1 MTRAHGFPFRGSHF
15 FLECDGFTGPTGEN
29 LVNIPTD
36 MPSDTCEL
44 INLQGSQTRYM
55 ITNYNQAVST
65 RYHIYNSLF
74 LNLPYTGIYRTGT
87 LLPLLQ
93 QACETGFSK
102 GKDPKSIIKKFFSD
116 FAPSAS
122 REEQFDL
129 LFNFIQYTERQVV
142 LFDSIEDSAFAQV
155 NDLNGKG
162 TLTELLLRT
171 SSEGVTEALKKKL
184 NDFSIRI
191 VLTAH
196 PTQFYP
202 GNVLAIINDLE
213 EAIGESRLEHIN
225 LLLRQLGKTAF
236 INREKPTP
244 YGEAL
249 SLCWFLEHVFYQVIP
264 DIILKLIKGLQID
277 PEEWTNFD
285 LIKVGFWPGGDR
297 DGNPFVTHETSLLV
311 ARRLQKTLMRCYYR
325 DARFLK
331 RRLTFKGVDNIIAD
345 VERKL
350 YPLAFG
356 AEDGEGGG
364 YANPAD
370 LLTDLLKARQ
380 SIIDDH
386 RGLFLDLLDE
396 VILKVRIFGFH
407 FTNMDIRQDSRKH
420 GQAWQAILKQ
430 LQAKNKKLKD
440 YQNFSEEEKINT
452 LLQLKFKPQNIKFE
466 DPFIS
471 ELIESIQVIAKIQ
484 ENNGEEGCNRYVISN
499 CQSAL
504 DVIRVYQL
512 AKLLLAKGDAL
523 PLDIVPLFE
532 TIEDL
537 ANAPEIM
544 DALYSIESYRE
555 HLKRRGNKQTIMLGF
570 SDGTKDGGYLRAN
583 WSIFRAKEN
592 LTLLAREHG
601 LTAVFFDGRGGPPA
615 RGGGNTHDFYASLGD
630 TIEDKEVQVTVQ
642 GQTISSNFGKPV
654 SCLFNLEQLLS
665 AGIENDVF
673 RNKKPSLNDKEKNLL
688 EHLAKA
694 GHRAYLDL
702 KHHPKFVPYL
712 EKVTPLSFFG
722 DINIGSRPVKR
733 NQGDALKFEDL
744 RAIPFVGSW
753 AQMKQNIPGFYGVG
767 TAIRE
772 LKRDGKMPEIK
783 KLYNESLFF
792 RTLLANSMMS
802 LTKSYF
808 PATSYLSKD
817 KEFGEFWK
825 KMFNEYKLSV
835 EMILEVSGLKELM
848 DNNPVNRDSVKLRE
862 RIVLPLITIQQ
873 YGIQQLRHLEPT
885 EKQYSKQYRKLVLRC
900 MFGIINAARNSA

>member
-1 MTRAHGFPFRGSHF
+1 M
-15 FLECDGFTGPTGEN
+15 
-29 LVNIPTD
+29 V
-36 MPSDTCEL
+36 
-44 INLQGSQTRYM
+44 
-55 ITNYNQAVST
+55 TNYTQAVTT

-102 GKDPKSIIKKFFSD
+102 GKDPKSIIRKFFSD
-116 FAPSAS
+116 FVPSAT
-122 REEQFDL
+122 RDELFEL

-142 LFDSIEDSAFAQV
+142 LFDSIEDAAFSQI
-155 NDLNGKG
+155 NDLYGKG
-162 TLTELLLRT
+162 TLTELLLRAN
-171 SSEGVTEALKKKL
+171 SEGVTKELKQKL
-184 NDFSIRI
+184 DDFSIRI

-213 EAIGESRLEHIN
+213 EAIGEGNLEHIN

-249 SLCWFLEHVFYQVIP
+249 SLSWFLEHVFYEVIP
-264 DIILKLIKGLQID
+264 KIIIKLIRGLQID
-277 PEEWTNFD
+277 PENWKNFD

-297 DGNPFVTHETSLLV
+297 DGNPFVTHETSIQV
-311 ARRLQKTLMRCYYR
+311 AQRLQQTLMRCYHR
-325 DARFLK
+325 DVRFLK
-331 RRLTFKGVDNIIAD
+331 RRLTFKGVDTVIAE
-345 VERKL
+345 VERRI
-350 YPLAFG
+350 YPMAYG
-356 AEDGEGGG
+356 SGEGG
-364 YANPAD
+364 YETPQALLND
-370 LLTDLLKARQ
+370 LQKARK
-380 SIIDDH
+380 SIIETH
-386 RGLFLDLLDE
+386 RGLFLDILDE
-396 VILKVRIFGFH
+396 VILKVRIFGFY
-407 FTNMDIRQDSRKH
+407 FASMDIRQDSRKH
-420 GQAWQAILKQ
+420 AYAWEAILKK
-430 LQAKNKKLKD
+430 LRPKNKKLKN
-440 YQNFSEEEKINT
+440 YQDLTEHEKINT
-452 LLQLKFKPQNIKFE
+452 LLSLKFQPKNIKFE
-466 DPFIS
+466 DPFIT
-471 ELIESIQVIAKIQ
+471 ELIESITVIAKIQ
-484 ENNGEEGCNRYVISN
+484 ENNGIEGCHRYVISN

-512 AKLLLAKGDAL
+512 AKLLLARGNEL
-523 PLDIVPLFE
+523 QLDIVPLFE

-537 ANAPEIM
+537 ANAPEVM
-544 DALYSIESYRE
+544 DELYNVQAYRD

-592 LTLLAREHG
+592 LTLLSREHG

-673 RNKKPSLNDKEKNLL
+673 RNKKPPLTEKEKNLL
-688 EHLAKA
+688 ENLAKA
-694 GHRAYLDL
+694 AHRAYNDL
-702 KHHPKFVPYL
+702 KQHPKFVPYL
-712 EKVTPLSFFG
+712 EKITPLSFFG

-767 TAIRE
+767 SAIKE
-772 LKRDGKMPEIK
+772 LKKDGKMAELK
-783 KLYNESLFF
+783 KLYADSLFF

-808 PATSYLSKD
+808 PATAYLAKD

-825 KMFNEYKLSV
+825 KMSHEYDLSV
-835 EMILEVSGLKELM
+835 EMILEVSGLAGLM

-873 YGIQQLRHLEPT
+873 FAIQQLRMQET
-885 EKQYSKQYRKLVLRC
+885 AEKPNIDLYKKLVLRC